1 MSTLDKKIENYIFGN
16 IPTSELLDKA
26 YGIKV
31 QNFGKTITYS
41 PKVFI
46 PLTTLC
52 QDSCA
57 YCTFV
62 KTPKD
67 GGTYLTFE
75 EVDAIANVGDKSGC
89 FEALFTL
96 GDKPEIKWSSAK
108 EELERLGFSTTFD
121 YLIENAKRVNEKYY
135 LFPHINPGLMSRK
148 EIKEYRQYSPSGGLM
163 LESFSKNLS
172 QKGKAHYGAKTKDIN
187 LRLETLEN
195 AMSEKYPIT
204 TGLLL

>member
-26 YGIKV
+26 YDIKV

-46 PLTTLC
+46 PITTLC
-52 QDSCA
+52 QDACA

-89 FEALFTL
+89 FEALFTPVSYTHL
-96 GDKPEIKWSSAK
+96 TLPTID
-108 EELERLGFSTTFD
+108 
-121 YLIENAKRVNEKYY
+121 RV
-135 LFPHINPGLMSRK
+135 
-148 EIKEYRQYSPSGGLM
+148 
-163 LESFSKNLS
+163 
-172 QKGKAHYGAKTKDIN
+172 
-187 LRLETLEN
+187 
-195 AMSEKYPIT
+195 
-204 TGLLL
+204 